1 MKRRGVLALYLV
13 LAAAAVAVVMLLA
26 LAASRAAGT
35 SEAVED
41 ARAKTSIIA
50 ATAMATVPDGLL
62 TGDRAAVAEVDSL
75 VRDSVLAPE
84 VARVKVWG
92 PDGTIIYSDEPRLIG
107 TTYRLGSEELEVLH
121 SGGVEAELS
130 DLSKPENRYESNV
143 GQMLEVYLPVKTS
156 NGTPVLFEMYYRYD
170 SVTDSARR
178 IWLRFAPIV
187 LGGLLLLALL
197 ELPLAL
203 WLVRRVR
210 RGEEDK
216 AALLQAAVDASE
228 VERNRIA
235 SDLHDGVV
243 QDLTGISYSLAAA
256 AGTLTSEG
264 SEMAAPVGAAADH
277 TRTAVSALRSLLI
290 EIYPPNLRDAG
301 LANALDGLLAS
312 PRSRGIGVRLE
323 INPDLTLPVEV
334 EALLFRGAQ
343 EGLRNVVTHA
353 HATEVK
359 VAVAEAHG
367 RATLT
372 VEDNGVGV
380 PPDAWQEPD
389 EGHAGLRLLADL
401 VARAGGNLTLNANS
415 GRPGST
421 LTITLPSVGT
431 S

>member
-1 MKRRGVLALYLV
+1 MKRRGVLAVYLI
-13 LAAAAVAVVMLLA
+13 LAAAAVAVVMVLA

-41 ARAKTSIIA
+41 ARAKTAIIA

-62 TGDRAAVAEVDSL
+62 SGDAAAIAEVDAL
-75 VRDSVLAPE
+75 VHDSVLAPD

-92 PDGTIIYSDEPRLIG
+92 SDGTIIYSDEPRLIG
-107 TTYRLGSEELEVLH
+107 TKYNLGAEELSVLNN
-121 SGGVEAELS
+121 GGVEAELS
-130 DLSKPENRYESNV
+130 DLTKPENRYESNV
-143 GQMLEVYLPVKTS
+143 GKMLEVYLPVTTAS
-156 NGTPVLFEMYYRYD
+156 GQPVLFEMYYRYD

-203 WLVRRVR
+203 WLVKRVR

-256 AGTLTSEG
+256 AGTLAREG
-264 SEMAAPVGAAADH
+264 SPVAPGVSNAAAH

-301 LANALDGLLAS
+301 LPNALDGLLAS
-312 PRSRGIGVRLE
+312 PRSRGISAELD
-323 INPDLTLPVEV
+323 IDPNLSLPVEV
-334 EALLFRGAQ
+334 EALLFRSAQ
-343 EGLRNVVTHA
+343 EGLRNVVSHSQ
-353 HATEVK
+353 ATSVELRVVEVDGW
-359 VAVAEAHG
+359 A
-367 RATLT
+367 T
-372 VEDNGVGV
+372 VEVSDNGVGV
-380 PPDAWQEPD
+380 APGQWQSPR

-401 VARAGGNLTLNANS
+401 VGRAGGTLVLEPNIE
-415 GRPGST
+415 RPGST
-421 LTITLPSVGT
+421 LCVKLPTGGAA
-431 S
+431 